1 MVFSTESLVT
11 FDECERKFAWI
22 DQYEPPRKTLAIA
35 LYQSLAEGLK
45 SGIPEKAKHRLL
57 RMAANPGLA
66 ISGTGIYDV
75 AIHHATLLELLC
87 TYLLSTEEG
96 RWKRADSIN
105 LGPYYY
111 RPQSYLLQG
120 NRIRRVV
127 LATAWTPEREAEERN
142 SWRTLGDM
150 AMTGKPMVINVLII
164 GSLKFGK
171 RLSPWT
177 KGYLHPK
184 SQELRIM
191 GRPQPDNN
199 NRRMTFNDSWKQ
211 IWRETHQGV
220 LAKEWLGVMQKDHAF
235 DEVVKTITIDLPPH
249 ITEVRAQVERML
261 ARMAEGGTGET
272 RRASCY
278 RAFYPCQFAPICTR
292 GLGNPLEGGFDL
304 KSSSK

>member
-11 FDECERKFAWI
+11 WDECERKFAWI
-22 DQYEPPRKTLAIA
+22 DQYEPPRKTLATA

-75 AIHHATLLELLC
+75 AIHHATLLELIC
-87 TYLLSTEEG
+87 TYLLAAEEG
-96 RWKRADSIN
+96 RWKRADSIKVN
-105 LGPYYY
+105 SDFY

-127 LATAWTPEREAEERN
+127 LATSWTPEREAEERN
-142 SWRTLGDM
+142 SWRTLGDI
-150 AMTGKPMVINVLII
+150 AMTGKPMVINVIII
-164 GSLKFGK
+164 GPLEFGK
-171 RLSPWT
+171 RQSPWT
-177 KGYLHPK
+177 RGYLHPK

-191 GRPQPDNN
+191 GRPQEDG
-199 NRRMTFNDSWKQ
+199 RRATFNDSWKQ
-211 IWRETHQGV
+211 VWRESYARV
-220 LAKEWLGVMQKDHAF
+220 LTKEWLGVMQKDRAF
-235 DEVVKTITIDLPPH
+235 EKVVKTITVDLPPN
-249 ITEVRAQVERML
+249 IAEIRSQVERML
-261 ARMAEGGTGET
+261 PRMAEGGTGET
-272 RRASCY
+272 RRASCF

-292 GLGNPLEGGFDL
+292 GLGNPIEGGFYP